1 MTVTPAGVE
10 YSLPTNIDNTAPLA
24 NPSHSELH
32 NDVNR
37 AVLDLNARMS
47 QVELTLAGL
56 TAPDGSI
63 EQARLVANTWYL
75 TGAMSVTQTILM
87 PLIWNVTERAAT
99 FKSAKAALLTPADT
113 DVEVDLV
120 VAAMLTGPTYDET
133 TQTSILK
140 AGKLV
145 IPAGQNVSAT
155 LGESDFVANHPMN
168 TYVAAYVEKVGS
180 TDAPGADLTIQLNR
194 NL

>member
-10 YSLPTNIDNTAPLA
+10 YSLPTNIDNTALLT

-37 AVLDLNARMS
+37 AVLDLTARMS

-56 TAPDGSI
+56 TAADGSI

-75 TGAMSVTQTILM
+75 TGALNVTQTILM
-87 PLIWNVTERAAT
+87 PLVWNVTERAAT
-99 FKSAKAALLTPADT
+99 FKSAKASLLTPADA

-120 VAAMLTGPTYDET
+120 VAGTLSGPTYDET
-133 TQTSILK
+133 TQTSILA